1 MVLSKE
7 DIELFVKMG
16 ALKKLSPK
24 EIIAYFVDEEFEE
37 ICMDAN
43 KIFQGH
49 KKTKGE
55 SYQRISKT
63 TLLMLL
69 KGEVKEVLTALDN
82 KDYEKA
88 YKEVLDVRNF
98 CDMLA
103 WCLKKKHMKE
113 D

>member
-1 MVLSKE
+1 MTLSKK
-7 DIELFVKMG
+7 DIDLFVKMG
-16 ALKKLSPK
+16 ALKILSPK
-24 EIIAYFVDEEFEE
+24 EIIAHFVDEEFEE
-37 ICMDAN
+37 ISMEAN

-69 KGEVKEVLTALDN
+69 KGEIKEVQTALDD
-82 KDYEKA
+82 KDYKKA
-88 YKEVLDVRNF
+88 YREVLDARNF

-103 WCLKKKHMKE
+103 WCLKKKHIEE